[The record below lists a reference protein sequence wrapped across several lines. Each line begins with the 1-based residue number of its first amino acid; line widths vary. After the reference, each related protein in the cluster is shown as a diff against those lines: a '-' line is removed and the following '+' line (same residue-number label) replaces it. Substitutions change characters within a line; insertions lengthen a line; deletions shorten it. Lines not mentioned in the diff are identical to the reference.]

1 MASRRLDLTPS
12 VVKASIDLAVKGSQG
27 IEDSCDVLQPYLV
40 LRVRGHSASW
50 LVKTNAR
57 SLKIGDAMPPN
68 KGARLPA
75 RRHRGNAAGRG
86 YLKLREARGRAKS
99 VWATLDASPV
109 APPKPATWTWGDL
122 GRAYKKHIS
131 EVREDSKGRPIYPS
145 KETMGDVE
153 RAFAQS
159 AIAQWEGLAL
169 TGLNEDDFD
178 DALAEVHES
187 KNWDAH
193 RKVRA
198 YVQAALTWARKHRRK
213 ESGLSR
219 EWWKLVPLRAR
230 KENEVKEK
238 RARVKRLRRTKRE
251 FQLKHLGIV
260 LAEHE
265 RFCLARFGNQRVSPG
280 VRWGLWWDALTAHRR
295 GSGTWVALE
304 DVQWTDA
311 RGRPGWG
318 LATWQPEVMKTHD
331 EFVLPIPPL
340 GIHIMN
346 CMIRDYK
353 VALGRVG
360 SKDYK
365 SRWVFASRVIQSE
378 AGDIAVSGSAMA
390 NHLRSLRGLR
400 KHYGANH
407 RDVLRGVPH
416 FSMHTIR
423 SVMGDFLLEHTDL
436 PAGTASLM
444 INHAFPGDRLGD
456 LQKLAPTTKQYY
468 VLAQRIPQKT
478 GAMAAWSGALLKAF
492 KAAGGIYPT

>member
-12 VVKASIDLAVKGSQG
+12 VIKDSLKLAAEGSEG
-27 IEDSCDVLQPYLV
+27 IVDFCDVLQPYLV

-50 LVKTNAR
+50 LVKTRLR
-57 SLKIGDAMPPN
+57 SLKIGDAIPPATS
-68 KGARLPA
+68 ARLPK
-75 RRHRGNAAGRG
+75 RRKRGNMAARG
-86 YLKLREARGRAKS
+86 FVGLREARERAKRE
-99 VWATLDASPV
+99 WAALDTTPV
-109 APPKPATWTWGDL
+109 APPKPTTWTWGDL
-122 GRAYKKHIS
+122 ARAYKKYIS
-131 EVREDSKGRPIYPS
+131 EVREDSNGRPKYPS

-153 RAFAQS
+153 RAFAHS
-159 AIAQWEGLAL
+159 AIGRWEGLAL

-178 DALAEVHES
+178 DALAEVHRS
-187 KNWDAH
+187 QNWDAH

-198 YVQAALTWARKHRRK
+198 YVQAALNYGLKHRRR

-219 EWWKLVPLRAR
+219 EWWKLVPIRAR
-230 KENEVKEK
+230 TEDEVKEK
-238 RARVKRLRRTKRE
+238 DARDRRLRKTKIE
-251 FQLKHLGIV
+251 FQVQHLGMV

-265 RFCLARFGNQRVSPG
+265 RFCLARIGNQRVSPG

-304 DVQWTDA
+304 DIKWTDP
-311 RGRPGWG
+311 RGGLGWG
-318 LATWQPEVMKTHD
+318 LATWQPEIMKTGN
-331 EFVLPIPPL
+331 EFTLPIPPF
-340 GIHIMN
+340 GIHIMR
-346 CMIRDYK
+346 CMLRDYK
-353 VALGRVG
+353 LALERVG
-360 SKDYK
+360 MKDYK
-365 SRWVFASRVIQSE
+365 SKWLFASRVIQSE

-400 KHYGANH
+400 KHKGANH
-407 RDVLRGVPH
+407 RDVLKGVPH

-423 SVMGDFLLEHTDL
+423 SVMGGFLLEHTGL

-444 INHAFPGDRLGD
+444 IDHAFPGDRLGD

-478 GAMAAWSGALLKAF
+478 EAMAAWSDALLEAF